1 MKKKKIKNWEGT
13 CISGKEVWKRIGS
26 DILKSH
32 LTSREISQDEGE
44 IWCLGGE
51 QISWFGEGKMKR
63 DQHRWSQVPPCSL
76 QPETFVCWVGWG
88 LGSEAQYSEVRSR
101 ERTGVGMKRQLER
114 TGVCCVATKH
124 ICGRSLDPWGSQ
136 SAIAGA
142 MQGKGQDNHRS
153 SFPYM
158 HALRQQD
165 MPYRSS
171 RGRCFL
177 PLMRNQWTGA
187 NHSQHKER
195 PQDCMW
201 ANTPALPL

>member
-136 SAIAGA
+136 SAIAGSLHLSVPPCQLLVTVCILVIWEVA
-142 MQGKGQDNHRS
+142 TVVPPVTSASWACEN
-153 SFPYM
+153 
-158 HALRQQD
+158 
-165 MPYRSS
+165 SS
-171 RGRCFL
+171 RSGINISVPC
-177 PLMRNQWTGA
+177 
-187 NHSQHKER
+187 
-195 PQDCMW
+195 
-201 ANTPALPL
+201 PAHIYVW